1 MPTKTTGATPKRT
14 TTRKSPAGTK
24 SGSKMSKRSGNGRS
38 GTHMVASLEESFLA
52 ELGDMLYAGREVQKV
67 LPKLAQ
73 STTSR
78 RLRDVLEW
86 QSELKEE
93 QVERLEEVFK
103 VFNRK
108 PETEVCEG
116 MQGILAECKD
126 LVQKTGPGPVRDA
139 MIIAAT
145 QKAAHYEISSYG
157 TLCSWAEHLGEDH
170 AVRLLEESL
179 HEQKS
184 TDRNLTRIAES
195 FANPQADRF
204 GREERGRGSFSDE
217 QRFSGNRQQD
227 DDGRGRTSGR
237 EKRYSE

>member
-1 MPTKTTGATPKRT
+1 MPTKQTRTTARRT
-14 TTRKSPAGTK
+14 TTRKSATGTK
-24 SGSKMSKRSGNGRS
+24 SGSTSKRTGNGRS

-52 ELGDMLYAGREVQKV
+52 ELADMLYAEREVQKV

-93 QVERLEEVFK
+93 QVERLEDVFK

-116 MQGILAECKD
+116 MQGILAECRD

-145 QKAAHYEISSYG
+145 QKAAHYEIAAYG

-179 HEQKS
+179 LEQKS

-195 FANPQADRF
+195 FSNPQADRF
-204 GREERGRGSFSDE
+204 GREERGRGGYSDE
-217 QRFSGNRQQD
+217 RRFGVGRQPED
-227 DDGRGRTSGR
+227 EGRGRMASR